1 MDANTIRLVR
11 LALGVITDRLL
22 TLAALAMTFALAC
35 WAMREPDIMRECM
48 AGFFALCVFLPSLFR
63 ERTKSNESQISEQD
77 TAS

>member
-22 TLAALAMTFALAC
+22 TLVALGMTFALAC
-35 WAMREPDIMRECM
+35 WAMQEPNIMREIT

-63 ERTKSNESQISEQD
+63 ERTKAND
-77 TAS
+77 TTNPPPDGQ